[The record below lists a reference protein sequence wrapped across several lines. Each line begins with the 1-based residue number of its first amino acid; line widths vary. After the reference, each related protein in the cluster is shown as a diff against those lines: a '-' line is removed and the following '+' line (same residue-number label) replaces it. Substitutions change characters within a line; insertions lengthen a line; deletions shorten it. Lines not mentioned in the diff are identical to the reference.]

1 MPSRQTA
8 TATSH
13 VHELR
18 QSAEQAVDATRH
30 LASDAVRY
38 ASDSLG
44 EASNQV
50 RQTVARGTDTASRVI
65 SEQPVKSVLIAA
77 AAGAAITA
85 LAMSLAQRR
94 Y

>member
-1 MPSRQTA
+1 MPTRQAA

-13 VHELR
+13 IHELR

-30 LASDAVRY
+30 LATDAVRY
-38 ASDSLG
+38 ATDSLSD
-44 EASNQV
+44 ASTQV
-50 RQTVARGTDTASRVI
+50 RQSVARGTDTASRLI

-85 LAMSLAQRR
+85 LAMSLATRR